1 MRRTVLGTG
10 HRRQWQERQ
19 LALDY
24 CHCLVHH
31 QAMTRRSPHSL
42 HDVVAIVADGAAVFE
57 LGVVCEVFG
66 LDRSADGLPRYDFA
80 LAAVEPG
87 PVTTSSGFTIIADHG
102 LDRAASADLVVI
114 PAWHDPTLPP
124 PERMLAAVRDAVAR
138 GARVLSVCSGA
149 FVLAAAGVLDGRRA
163 ATHWRYASL
172 LAEMYPLVDVDPDVL
187 YVDDGPVLTSAGT
200 AAGIDACL
208 HLVRTTEGARV
219 ANAIA
224 RRMVVPPHR
233 EGGQAQYIE
242 CPLPA
247 QRSSSSGL
255 PAVLDWVQGRLTDPP
270 TVEEMAARARMSPRT
285 FARRFRE
292 TTGSTPHAWVLQQ
305 RVQRAQEML
314 EEGDLPIEQI
324 ARECGFAGGAGL
336 REHFVRLRG
345 VSPLSYRRTFATRA
359 AA

>member
-1 MRRTVLGTG
+1 MN
-10 HRRQWQERQ
+10 
-19 LALDY
+19 
-24 CHCLVHH
+24 
-31 QAMTRRSPHSL
+31 RRSPDAL
-42 HDVVAIVADGAAVFE
+42 HDVVAIVADGAAAFE

-66 LDRSADGLPRYDFA
+66 LDRSADGLPKYEFA
-80 LAAVEPG
+80 IAAVEPG
-87 PVTTSSGFTIIADHG
+87 LVTTSSGFPVLVEHG
-102 LDRAASADLVVI
+102 LERTATADLVVI
-114 PAWHDPTLPP
+114 PAWYDVSRRP
-124 PERMLAAVRDAVAR
+124 PEPMLEAVRAAVDR

-163 ATHWRYASL
+163 ATHWRYAST
-172 LAEMYPLVDVDPDVL
+172 LAAMYPSVEVDPDVL

-208 HLVRTTEGARV
+208 HLLRMTEGARV

-233 EGGQAQYIE
+233 EGGQAQYVE
-242 CPLPA
+242 SPLPA
-247 QRSSSSGL
+247 QRSENAGL
-255 PAVLDWVQGRLTDPP
+255 LEVLDWVRRRLADPP

-292 TTGSTPHAWVLQQ
+292 TTGATPHAWVLQQ
-305 RVQRAQEML
+305 RVQHAQEML
-314 EEGDLPIEQI
+314 EETDLPIEHI

-345 VSPLSYRRTFATRA
+345 VSPQSYRRTFSTRSA